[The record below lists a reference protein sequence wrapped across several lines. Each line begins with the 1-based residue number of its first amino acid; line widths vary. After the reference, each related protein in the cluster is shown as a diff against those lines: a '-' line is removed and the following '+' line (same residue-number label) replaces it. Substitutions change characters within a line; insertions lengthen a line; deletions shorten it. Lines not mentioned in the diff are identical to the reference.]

1 MSSQGPVEAA
11 ASREF
16 VRELGDRFCDVRLA
30 TERLCEPLDPEDAG
44 AQSMPCTSPTKWHLA
59 HTSWFFE
66 TFVIEPAVPEFR
78 RFHADFS
85 VLFNSYYNA
94 VGEQHPRPERGL
106 LTRPTLREV
115 LEYREHV
122 DQHVAVVLQKEGLE
136 QQLAERIELGL
147 HHEQQHQELILTD
160 IKHLFAQNPLRPAF
174 AELEATP
181 EGRAGAVEW
190 LEFDEE
196 LQEIGLDLP
205 EFGFDNE
212 RPRHRALVH
221 GFEIAS
227 RLVTNGEFAEFVEAG
242 GYALPEFWLSDGW
255 ATVLREGW
263 RAPLYWQSGDAGWQ
277 QFTLGGVRDLRAD
290 EPLCHVSYYEADA
303 YARWRGERL
312 PTEAEWEVAASR
324 SPEGL
329 RGNFVESG
337 LLRPAASIGSQF
349 FGDVWEWTRSPY
361 APYPG
366 YKAPAGAVGEYN
378 GKFMANQ
385 IVLRGGSCA
394 TPRSHIR
401 PSYRNFFYPG
411 DRWQFSGLRLARD
424 S

>member
-66 TFVIEPAVPEFR
+66 TFVIEPAVPEYR

-94 VGEQHPRPERGL
+94 VGEQHPRPQRGL

-181 EGRAGAVEW
+181 EARAGAVEW
-190 LEFDEE
+190 FEFDEE

-255 ATVLREGW
+255 AKVLREGW

-277 QFTLGGVRDLRAD
+277 QFTLGGTRDLRAD
-290 EPLCHVSYYEADA
+290 EPVCHVSYYEADA

-337 LLRPAASIGSQF
+337 LLQPAASSGPQF